1 MISDLCG
8 MDLPQEVVTPGPRLV
23 LLFNSGSVPAAGFK
37 AKFFFETGM
46 LVLSDAT
53 HFVCQIS
60 LQKITFYLSAE
71 YLIPIGTPAPDGSCD
86 FTYRSSSRKEGRFN
100 SPRHPSNYPS
110 STNCTYTFLASQ
122 GEQVQIVFDSFK
134 VRIDNIFQNNSLG
147 AWKAYG

>member
-1 MISDLCG
+1 MN
-8 MDLPQEVVTPGPRLV
+8 LPPEVVTPGPRLV

-46 LVLSDAT
+46 SVLVIPSSYD
-53 HFVCQIS
+53 FFIIQF
-60 LQKITFYLSAE
+60 KITE

-86 FTYRSSSRKEGRFN
+86 FTYRSPSKDESGRPMGGRKEGRFN
-100 SPRHPSNYPS
+100 SPGHPSNYPS
-110 STNCTYTFLASQ
+110 STNCTYRFLANQ